1 MYDRSLYRGRKH
13 FCRYCLHAFITE
25 EILKCHIKDCF
36 KINGKQTI
44 KMPKKGEYV
53 KFKKCERKIK
63 SPFMI
68 SADFE
73 SIRKLSKHRKL
84 IACSYGYK
92 LVCVDDKC
100 SKPFKSYLGEDAVY
114 NFIGCMIEESK
125 YCSDVVQKHLNKELV
140 MTKKD
145 NEDFENS
152 TKCWICDSDY
162 IDNDVKVRDHC
173 HITGKN
179 RVSAHRD
186 RNINIKLN
194 QKIPVVFHKELV
206 MTKKDNED
214 FENSTKCWICDSDYI
229 DNDVKVRDHC
239 HITGKNRVSAHRDR
253 NINIKLN
260 QKIPVVF
267 HNLKNHNSH
276 LIVQET
282 GKLNLKINIIPNRL
296 EKYMS
301 FSINNKLRFID
312 SFRYLSSSLDSLV
325 KNLNKDV
332 FKYLSQE
339 FDNNVL
345 NLVKQNEFYPY
356 KCMGDFK

>member
-53 KFKKCERKIK
+53 KFKKCEGKIK

-68 SADFE
+68 SAGFE
-73 SIRKLSKHRKL
+73 SIRKLSKYRKL

-92 LVCVDDKC
+92 LVCVDDKY
-100 SKPFKSYLGEDAVY
+100 SKPFKSYLGEDALY

-125 YCSDVVQKHLNKELV
+125 YCSNVIQKHLNKELV
-140 MTKKD
+140 MIKKD

-162 IDNDVKVRDHC
+162 IDN
-173 HITGKN
+173 
-179 RVSAHRD
+179 
-186 RNINIKLN
+186 
-194 QKIPVVFHKELV
+194 
-206 MTKKDNED
+206 
-214 FENSTKCWICDSDYI
+214 Y
-229 DNDVKVRDHC
+229 VKVRDHC

-312 SFRYLSSSLDSLV
+312 CFRYLSSSLDSLV